1 MQPDATSTKHLLA
14 LAYFMRS
21 RNIPISLNICASRL
35 LSPKE
40 KTELPVLFQ
49 PGLAWKPR
57 LWLGLRGFGFVKPQT
72 SGQAKAVNHG
82 FIYINYTGI
91 TWWTSC
97 ETFRKQMDIRPLL
110 LSSTS
115 AKLQMSV
122 APFGTFQAFFASW
135 EEKRSKRRKAPQ
147 PFLPF
152 LVLFGL
158 FAFVLLNLH
167 STTVAYNVLW
177 PKFKN
182 SQLSNP
188 HHDLSPCSP
197 SKLTSSII
205 IY

>member
-35 LSPKE
+35 FSPKE

-49 PGLAWKPR
+49 PGLAWKPW

-97 ETFRKQMDIRPLL
+97 ETFRKQMNIRPLL
-110 LSSTS
+110 LSTS

-122 APFGTFQAFFASW
+122 APFGTFQAFFRFLRR
-135 EEKRSKRRKAPQ
+135 EKIKKAKSSSAL
-147 PFLPF
+147 FA
-152 LVLFGL
+152 LFGL
-158 FAFVLLNLH
+158 FWSFCFRLV
-167 STTVAYNVLW
+167 
-177 PKFKN
+177 KF
-182 SQLSNP
+182 
-188 HHDLSPCSP
+188 
-197 SKLTSSII
+197 T
-205 IY
+205 